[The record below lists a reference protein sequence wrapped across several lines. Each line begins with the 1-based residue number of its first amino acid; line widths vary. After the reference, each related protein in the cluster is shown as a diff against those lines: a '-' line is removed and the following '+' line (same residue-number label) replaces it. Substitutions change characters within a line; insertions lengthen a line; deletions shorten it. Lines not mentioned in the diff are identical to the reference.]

1 MDRLKEKKGIVTGAF
16 YYAPFLLAALVG
28 LSYHLKI
35 GPIAGDDL
43 FFAAATDDKTIWEFL
58 RLRYETWTS
67 RIVIDF
73 LVVSLLPH
81 LWLWKLLDLLVFASL
96 PVLFTRIVGDS
107 RLVRWCSAAAVLLY
121 PFQDVG
127 SAGWVTTTVN
137 YLWPVWGILVVGVL
151 LRKMILSERIRWY
164 EGVFGGLA
172 CILASSHEQAAA
184 VLFLILV
191 LAGIFLIRKK
201 CLKAPVFYILALLN
215 IASLAFILL
224 CPGNGNRN
232 VVGTADM
239 PEFGQF
245 SVLDKAYL
253 GALGIER
260 VFIAKVDIVFFVAA
274 ALLAVLVYI
283 RTDSYR
289 KTVLSAIPLLIL
301 LGHSVILTAYPE
313 LSGIFVVPEK
323 VTSWEWSSLSV
334 WMPMFYLAAVM
345 LSVLYAL
352 YCLLKDDLFV
362 WLCALLLL
370 GCGFAAG
377 LVIGF
382 TATIYVSGD
391 RVYITLY
398 FILLYLLLYVIRKLE
413 AEVSRRI
420 AGTAGRLCV
429 TAVALVLLV
438 NVGYIWLSV
447 S

>member
-1 MDRLKEKKGIVTGAF
+1 MVTGAF
-16 YYAPFLLAALVG
+16 YYAPFLLVGLVG
-28 LSYHLKI
+28 LLYHFKI

-43 FFAAATDDKTIWEFL
+43 FFVAATDDKTIWEFL
-58 RLRYETWTS
+58 RMRYETWTS

-81 LWLWKLLDLLVFASL
+81 LWLWKLLDILIFASL
-96 PVLFTRIVGDS
+96 PVLFARIVGDS
-107 RLVRWCSAAAVLLY
+107 LLVRWCSAAAVLLY
-121 PFQDVG
+121 PFHDVG

-137 YLWPVWGILVVGVL
+137 YLWPVWGILVVGML
-151 LRKMILSERIRWY
+151 LRKMILSEQIRWY

-172 CILASSHEQAAA
+172 CILAGSHEQTAV
-184 VLFLILV
+184 VLFLILA
-191 LAGIFLIRKK
+191 LAGISLIRKK
-201 CLKAPVFYILALLN
+201 CVKIPVFYILALLN
-215 IASLAFILL
+215 IASLAFILC

-245 SVLDKAYL
+245 GIFDKAYL

-283 RTDSYR
+283 RTDSYK
-289 KTVLSAIPLLIL
+289 KTLLSAVPLLIL

-313 LSGIFVVPEK
+313 LSGIFVVPEQ
-323 VTSWEWSSLSV
+323 VTSWEWNSLST
-334 WMPMFYLAAVM
+334 WMPMCYLAAVIV
-345 LSVLYAL
+345 SVLYAL
-352 YCLLKDDLFV
+352 YCLLKDALFAWV
-362 WLCALLLL
+362 CALLLL

-398 FILLYLLLYVIRKLE
+398 FILLYLLLYVIRKMEPEIGQRL
-413 AEVSRRI
+413 
-420 AGTAGRLCV
+420 AGTAGKLCA
-429 TAVALVLLV
+429 TAAALPVLI